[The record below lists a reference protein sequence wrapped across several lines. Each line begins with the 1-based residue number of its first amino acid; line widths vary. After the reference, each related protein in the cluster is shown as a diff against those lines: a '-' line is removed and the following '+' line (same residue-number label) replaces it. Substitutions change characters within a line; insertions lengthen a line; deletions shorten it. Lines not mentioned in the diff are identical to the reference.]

1 MASGKMKIE
10 SVDFFYLSMPEV
22 LDIGDGS
29 QDALLVRLQA
39 GNHVGWGECEAAPL
53 VSIASLV
60 CPMSHS
66 ACKPIQDSVLGQR
79 LDGTGDIV
87 RIGNL
92 VRENSL
98 DLLQTDHTL
107 SGIDIAMWDLLGHQ
121 LQAPVYQLLGYQ
133 YAYPKT
139 PYASVLFGDT
149 PEQTLE
155 KGRQM
160 RRRGYRAGKFGWGNF
175 GHGTVQ
181 SDIEQVR
188 AAREGLGEDGILL
201 IDAGTIWIDDVQPA
215 KLRIEVLKDCG
226 VTWLEEPFIPTDVH
240 NYTKLRSVSN
250 VPIAGGE
257 ALNQM
262 LEFDLY
268 KDMKAVDIIQP
279 DVTNSGGIK
288 ECAEIVSKFG
298 SKNTAMHVWGSQVA
312 INANKHFAKAFNVSF
327 LEVPM
332 MELEINDHIKHK
344 GPGIGI
350 NITEIVKQKYQLK
363 PRINFKI
370 K

>member
-1 MASGKMKIE
+1 MG
-10 SVDFFYLSMPEV
+10 
-22 LDIGDGS
+22 
-29 QDALLVRLQA
+29 
-39 GNHVGWGECEAAPL
+39 
-53 VSIASLV
+53 
-60 CPMSHS
+60 
-66 ACKPIQDSVLGQR
+66 IQDSVLGQR

-98 DLLQTDHTL
+98 DLLQTGHTL

-215 KLRIEVLKDCG
+215 KLRIE
-226 VTWLEEPFIPTDVH
+226 
-240 NYTKLRSVSN
+240 
-250 VPIAGGE
+250 
-257 ALNQM
+257 
-262 LEFDLY
+262 
-268 KDMKAVDIIQP
+268 
-279 DVTNSGGIK
+279 
-288 ECAEIVSKFG
+288 
-298 SKNTAMHVWGSQVA
+298 
-312 INANKHFAKAFNVSF
+312 
-327 LEVPM
+327 
-332 MELEINDHIKHK
+332 
-344 GPGIGI
+344 
-350 NITEIVKQKYQLK
+350 
-363 PRINFKI
+363 
-370 K
+370 